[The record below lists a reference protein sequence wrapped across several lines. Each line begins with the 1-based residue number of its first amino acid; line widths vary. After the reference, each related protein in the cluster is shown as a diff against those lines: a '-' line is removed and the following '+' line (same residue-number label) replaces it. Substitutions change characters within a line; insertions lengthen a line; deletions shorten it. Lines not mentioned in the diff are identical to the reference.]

1 MGDEQCRVDGV
12 CDLIG
17 QIQHKCVE
25 YRESLD
31 GSQSETRGGER
42 RGPWP
47 GPENIFP
54 GICWHNFRI
63 PFIGNIYTNATIIT
77 SFFLR

>member
-31 GSQSETRGGER
+31 GSQSETRGGSDEV
-42 RGPWP
+42 RGLALKIYFLESV
-47 GPENIFP
+47 GTIFA
-54 GICWHNFRI
+54 FRSLTASTLM
-63 PFIGNIYTNATIIT
+63 PP
-77 SFFLR
+77 